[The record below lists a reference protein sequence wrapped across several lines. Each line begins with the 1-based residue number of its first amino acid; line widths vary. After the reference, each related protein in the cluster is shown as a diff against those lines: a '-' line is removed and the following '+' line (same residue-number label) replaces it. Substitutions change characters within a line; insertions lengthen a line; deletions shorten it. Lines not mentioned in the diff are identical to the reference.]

1 MEINKSNKNA
11 VQIFF
16 LSLVGHV
23 HPLANSVGPQQINSL
38 KHELEA
44 TFFQDLTSCYYEN
57 DTVW

>member
-1 MEINKSNKNA
+1 MLYK
-11 VQIFF
+11 IFL

-38 KHELEA
+38 KHESEA
-44 TFFQDLTSCYYEN
+44 TFFQDLTSCYYES